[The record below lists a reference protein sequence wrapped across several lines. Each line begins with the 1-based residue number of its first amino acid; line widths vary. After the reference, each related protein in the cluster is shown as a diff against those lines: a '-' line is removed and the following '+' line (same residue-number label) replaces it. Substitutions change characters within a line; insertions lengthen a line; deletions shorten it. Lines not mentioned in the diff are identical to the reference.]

1 MSMEEI
7 KELIDSRQYTRL
19 RQELA
24 ELQEADIAAV
34 LEELPKDELIRVFRI
49 GCDTAYYMVWPFPVK
64 ISIRQVHG
72 LFPDFFPYAGCQIN
86 KTKICNY
93 AQIHAKVSQNTH

>member
-49 GCDTAYYMVWPFPVK
+49 LPKTMAAMADGCRRRAYIIGLPRNCWHPLT
-64 ISIRQVHG
+64 SIRM
-72 LFPDFFPYAGCQIN
+72 
-86 KTKICNY
+86 TS
-93 AQIHAKVSQNTH
+93 AQR